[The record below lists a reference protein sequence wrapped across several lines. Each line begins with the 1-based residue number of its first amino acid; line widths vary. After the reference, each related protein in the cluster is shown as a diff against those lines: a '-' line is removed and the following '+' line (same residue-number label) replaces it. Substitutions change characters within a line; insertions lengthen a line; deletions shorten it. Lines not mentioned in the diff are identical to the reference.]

1 MQDAITLEQWTIS
14 SKRQKAIEEQAN
26 MEEREARFVASQFT
40 LVLSRLD
47 ILRNSIEDKLLELGW
62 EKKYFPQTYHSGW
75 AILVRQPRELTP
87 RSMLFKYFG
96 IIIKPCADAHP
107 TSLEA
112 YSAETYSDTGAEQRS
127 RASERI
133 LHQMRGTTTR
143 IPTDLE

>member
-1 MQDAITLEQWTIS
+1 MEQWSIS

-62 EKKYFPQTYHSGW
+62 EKKYFPQMYHSGW
-75 AILVRQPRELTP
+75 AILVRQPRALTP
-87 RSMLFKYFG
+87 RSMFKYFD
-96 IIIKPCADAHP
+96 IIIKLCADAHP
-107 TSLEA
+107 ISLEA
-112 YSAETYSDTGAEQRS
+112 YSAETCSDTGAEQRS